1 MLPCS
6 PIFEASVAYLA
17 SLSVVRGFGWCVLV
31 AFVSITGVF
40 VSASGVTCLVAFGR
54 DTMLLAVCAT
64 SVTLL
69 V

>member
-6 PIFEASVAYLA
+6 PIFEASVAYCA
-17 SLSVVRGFGWCVLV
+17 SLSVVRGFRCCLLV
-31 AFVSITGVF
+31 AFVSSADVF
-40 VSASGVTCLVAFGR
+40 VSASCVMWLVAFGR